1 MRSQHQQGLGMKL
14 NQRSIFDWV
23 MHTKAFLVIA
33 LSICLLLGY
42 VANQYFWRIDLTQNS
57 RNSLSQQSID
67 LLVRMPSAIDV
78 TVFALKD
85 DVTNGDKFRQSML
98 DFMARYQRIKPNI
111 TLNMLSAHDSP
122 TLAREENITVDGEMV
137 VKYQQQSM
145 RIIPPLNEERFT
157 NLLLKLSRAES
168 RHIGVLDSVEP
179 LEQPSEDEPLLLKKT
194 LNSQGYSIKKIAE
207 SDGDFNAAHLGALI
221 LNSTKPMTA
230 DQEALLQQYIARG
243 GNLLL
248 LADSQTNNNFTA
260 LSHQL
265 GLTVNPQIIKQEAEN
280 LDGDGHHEVYANYY
294 AQHAITQQFSLKTIF
309 HAAHEITGKPAL
321 AQGWKV
327 TPLVLVASAQADATQ
342 PSFQKASL
350 SEPILVPHQVVLAY
364 ERNIKEKVQ
373 RIVVIGDTRFLAQQ
387 SLQHVANQQFVGNIL
402 QWLTFDAIKLSI
414 KPKRLMDVNMIVL
427 EQSVLPKLIGYTVQY
442 LIPTVL
448 ILLTFFVLHRR
459 RKS

>member
-1 MRSQHQQGLGMKL
+1 
-14 NQRSIFDWV
+14 
-23 MHTKAFLVIA
+23 
-33 LSICLLLGY
+33 
-42 VANQYFWRIDLTQNS
+42 
-57 RNSLSQQSID
+57 
-67 LLVRMPSAIDV
+67 
-78 TVFALKD
+78 
-85 DVTNGDKFRQSML
+85 
-98 DFMARYQRIKPNI
+98 
-111 TLNMLSAHDSP
+111 
-122 TLAREENITVDGEMV
+122 
-137 VKYQQQSM
+137 
-145 RIIPPLNEERFT
+145 
-157 NLLLKLSRAES
+157 
-168 RHIGVLDSVEP
+168 
-179 LEQPSEDEPLLLKKT
+179 LKKT

-230 DQEALLQQYIARG
+230 DQQAVLQQYITSG

-265 GLTVNPQIIKQEAEN
+265 GLTVNPQIVKQQAVN

-309 HAAHEITGKPAL
+309 HAAHEVTGKPAL
-321 AQGWKV
+321 AHGWKV
-327 TPLVLVASAQADATQ
+327 TPLVLVASAQADASP

-350 SEPILVPHQVVLAY
+350 SKPVLVPHQVVLAY

-387 SLQHVANQQFVGNIL
+387 SLQHVANQQFVGNVL

-414 KPKRLMDVNMIVL
+414 KPKRLMDVNLIVP
-427 EQSVLPKLIGYTVQY
+427 EQSMLPKLIGYTVQY
-442 LIPTVL
+442 LIPAVL

>member
-33 LSICLLLGY
+33 LSICLSLGY

-67 LLVRMPSAIDV
+67 LLARMPSAIDV

-111 TLNMLSAHDSP
+111 TLNMLSANDSP
-122 TLAREENITVDGEMV
+122 NLAREENITVDGEMV

-168 RHIGVLDSVEP
+168 RHIGVLGSVEP
-179 LEQPSEDEPLLLKKT
+179 LEQPSEEEPLLLKKT

-221 LNSTKPMTA
+221 LNSPKPMTA
-230 DQEALLQQYIARG
+230 DQQALLQQYIARG

-265 GLTVNPQIIKQEAEN
+265 GLTVHPQTIKQQAEN
-280 LDGDGHHEVYANYY
+280 LDGDDHHEVYANYY

-309 HAAHEITGKPAL
+309 YAAHEVTGKPAL

-327 TPLVLVASAQADATQ
+327 TPLVLVAAAQADPSQ
-342 PSFQKASL
+342 PAFQKASL
-350 SEPILVPHQVVLAY
+350 VEAMLVPHQVVLAY
-364 ERNIKEKVQ
+364 ERKIKEKVQ

-387 SLQHVANQQFVGNIL
+387 SLKHVGNQQFVGNVL

-414 KPKRLMDVNMIVL
+414 KPKRLMDVNLVVP
-427 EQSVLPKLIGYTVQY
+427 EQSVLPKLIGYMVQY
-442 LIPTVL
+442 LIPAVL

>member
-1 MRSQHQQGLGMKL
+1 MR
-14 NQRSIFDWV
+14 
-23 MHTKAFLVIA
+23 
-33 LSICLLLGY
+33 
-42 VANQYFWRIDLTQNS
+42 
-57 RNSLSQQSID
+57 
-67 LLVRMPSAIDV
+67 
-78 TVFALKD
+78 
-85 DVTNGDKFRQSML
+85 
-98 DFMARYQRIKPNI
+98 
-111 TLNMLSAHDSP
+111 
-122 TLAREENITVDGEMV
+122 
-137 VKYQQQSM
+137 
-145 RIIPPLNEERFT
+145 T